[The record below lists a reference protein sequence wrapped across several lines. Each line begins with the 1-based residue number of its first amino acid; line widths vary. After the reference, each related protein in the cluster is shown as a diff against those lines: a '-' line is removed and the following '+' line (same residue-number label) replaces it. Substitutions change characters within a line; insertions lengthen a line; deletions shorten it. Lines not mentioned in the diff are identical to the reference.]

1 MNDALQQLEAL
12 RHSPALQVTPEQRP
26 AIVGNI
32 LHHLMR
38 PYFLK
43 RTPEMQEK
51 FGEAQYQAFMQA
63 LGDYCLR
70 EYIENPEPQLTIE
83 FIKGL
88 HTSSMV
94 MPRVIRLLGTR

>member
-1 MNDALQQLEAL
+1 MKRCAIP
-12 RHSPALQVTPEQRP
+12 PALQVTPEQRP

-51 FGEAQYQAFMQA
+51 FQYQAFMQA